1 VRHGGAA
8 HRGDGLDRA
17 PWRSVVA
24 AHVNGSGP
32 NIHGTQGRPRHS
44 DENGKNW
51 EAIVRAVSQM
61 PDVIVRLTRD
71 HVPDPQ
77 ARCRACTEPGTGR
90 PNAPWPCSLRK
101 LADGA
106 SRLRT
111 HNT

>member
-1 VRHGGAA
+1 M
-8 HRGDGLDRA
+8 
-17 PWRSVVA
+17 VA

-32 NIHGTQGRPRHS
+32 NIHGTQGRPRHN

-101 LADGA
+101 LADEA